1 MKRPR
6 VVVTRPT
13 DASDHLTERLK
24 SLGCEV
30 VSAAAIEIGPPRSY
44 ESLDRL
50 IRTSSRF
57 DWILF
62 MSRNAVRFYVQRVRR
77 LRRGESSMPPGVRV
91 GVVGPE
97 TEAVAM
103 RAGITVDLRSLEHS
117 GESLANDVASVAKQ
131 GSEVL
136 VVQAEDG
143 RTEILECLRTAGFRV
158 ERVAAYRT
166 RPAAV
171 PKDVVDAVRIGTVDA
186 VAFAS
191 PSSAISYAIA
201 LGGLGKI
208 RSSVVVAAI
217 GPTTAAACT
226 RAGRAP
232 DIVAVPPSANVLAD
246 AIACCLQCG
255 TRVPI

>member
-1 MKRPR
+1 VKRTR

-13 DASDHLTERLK
+13 DTSDRLTERLK

-50 IRTSSRF
+50 VHASSRF

-77 LRRGESSMPPGVRV
+77 FRRGGSSMPPGVRV
-91 GVVGPE
+91 GVVGPG
-97 TEAVAM
+97 TEAIAA

-117 GESLANDVASVAKQ
+117 GKSLANDVSAIAKQ
-131 GSEVL
+131 GSAVL

-143 RTEILECLRTAGFRV
+143 RTELLERLRTAGFRV
-158 ERVAAYRT
+158 ECVAAYRT
-166 RPAAV
+166 RPAVV
-171 PKDVVDAVRIGTVDA
+171 PKDVVEAVRTGAIDA

-201 LGGLGKI
+201 LGGLGEI
-208 RSSVVVAAI
+208 PSSVVVAAV

-232 DIVAVPPSANVLAD
+232 DVVAGLPSAEALAD
-246 AIACCLQCG
+246 AIVSRLERG
-255 TRVPI
+255 MGVPI